1 MGIINVINGR
11 ENWLSRMNPD
21 PIGHPSGSVNWIG
34 EGQELI
40 FIGSYRGCGLYDGQ
54 GYKMVEL
61 PNESCNES
69 NYRYRPAITFADV
82 LGDPRPE
89 IIHIWQGVVTV
100 YTQDTLPPNPDCIYA
115 PVHQGIVSWPPRQR
129 ETAKMTT
136 VAEVWRISQPTEN
149 TDGKTGPWS
158 RK

>member
-1 MGIINVINGR
+1 MINGR

-40 FIGSYRGCGLYDGQ
+40 FIGSYRGFGLYDGQ
-54 GYKMVEL
+54 GIKWSSYPTSGAM
-61 PNESCNES
+61 N
-69 NYRYRPAITFADV
+69 RITFADV
-82 LGDPRPE
+82 LGDPRQE

-100 YTQDTLPPNPDCIYA
+100 YTQDTPPPNPDCIYA

-149 TDGKTGPWS
+149 TAGKTGPWS